1 MWDLTTIAVA
11 FLVVSAGVIALARS
25 TTARWE
31 RERRAERAHRHAT
44 SAHSARRTRV
54 PARLGVLVAAVV
66 VRLAAT
72 PVRVLRRA
80 VGPVP
85 TSSQVHGGRGPTSA
99 RRPEPAEDP
108 SVDGGAGSG
117 DAGNGDVGNG
127 EVARVPGPP
136 RRARVGR
143 RVLRQV
149 LRRGLPRH
157 GRGSAVPRRTHRLA
171 ARLMHRGSREQT
183 PRVSDEHSGPAA

>member
-31 RERRAERAHRHAT
+31 RERRRERARRHAT
-44 SAHSARRTRV
+44 GTPPARRTRV
-54 PARLGVLVAAVV
+54 PARLGVLVAAAI

-80 VGPVP
+80 VSPVL
-85 TSSQVHGGRGPTSA
+85 TSSQVHGGRGTRSA

-108 SVDGGAGSG
+108 SVDGGEGSG
-117 DAGNGDVGNG
+117 D
-127 EVARVPGPP
+127 VARVPGPLG
-136 RRARVGR
+136 RARVGR

-149 LRRGLPRH
+149 LRRGLH
-157 GRGSAVPRRTHRLA
+157 HERGSAVPRRTHQLA
-171 ARLMHRGSREQT
+171 ARLLHRGSREQT
-183 PRVSDEHSGPAA
+183 PRASDEQSGPAA

>member
-31 RERRAERAHRHAT
+31 RERRAERAHRRAT
-44 SAHSARRTRV
+44 GTPRTRV
-54 PARLGVLVAAVV
+54 PARLGVLVAAVI

-80 VGPVP
+80 VGPVL
-85 TSSQVHGGRGPTSA
+85 TSSQVHGGRGSTSA

-117 DAGNGDVGNG
+117 D
-127 EVARVPGPP
+127 VARVPGPP

-149 LRRGLPRH
+149 LRRGLPRR
-157 GRGSAVPRRTHRLA
+157 GRGSAVPRRTHQLA

-183 PRVSDEHSGPAA
+183 PRASDEHSGPAA